1 MKWSSFRYLVRQGWH
16 SMVANRLMTLAS
28 VGVLTACLF
37 ITGVA
42 ALLSVNVNS
51 FVDYLSAQNEVEVYL
66 NDDVTAEQADAL
78 NEQVAAL
85 SNVSACAYT
94 SKAQAVEDMK
104 QWFGADAD
112 LLDSYAGEDN
122 GENPLPASLVVTV
135 EDLSL
140 LNETVQEISG
150 VCGASAY
157 KIKAPGDLATVLV
170 SLKRIV
176 TYVGWGLVAVLGIV
190 SIVVI
195 SNTIR
200 LTVFARRKEI
210 NIMKFV
216 GATNTFIRLPFFVEG
231 MTVGAIAGL
240 VATGIVCG
248 AYYGALQYAAQPSA
262 AWLSEFTRCL
272 VPLGTVWPFL
282 LAGFVVFGV
291 FIGSVGCTASIRKH
305 LKV

>member
-16 SMVANRLMTLAS
+16 SMVANRLMTVAS

-42 ALLSVNVNS
+42 ALVNVNVNS
-51 FVDYLSAQNEVEVYL
+51 FVDYLSAQNEIEVYL
-66 NDDVTAEQADAL
+66 NDDVTADAA
-78 NEQVAAL
+78 AAL
-85 SNVSACAYT
+85 QEQLEALDNVSACTYT

-104 QWFGADAD
+104 GWFGADAD

-122 GENPLPASLVVTV
+122 ADNPLPASLVVTV
-135 EDLSL
+135 TDLSQL
-140 LNETVQEISG
+140 TDTVQQISTI
-150 VCGASAY
+150 CGASAY

-170 SLKRIV
+170 GLKRIV
-176 TYVGWGLVAVLGIV
+176 TYVGWGLVGVLGIV

-216 GATNTFIRLPFFVEG
+216 GATNAFIRLPFFVEG
-231 MTVGAIAGL
+231 MTVGAIAGVL
-240 VATGIVCG
+240 ATGIVCG
-248 AYYGALQYAAQPSA
+248 AYYAALRYASQPGA

-272 VPLGTVWPFL
+272 VPLGDVWMYVL
-282 LAGFVVFGV
+282 GGFVLFGV
-291 FIGSVGCTASIRKH
+291 FIGSVGCSVSIRRH